1 MISLNDY
8 VKYVFEGGAAGHMNH
23 PSDMTDWTCQDFLD
37 LIKDT
42 FGGKIED
49 ISEKIDGTQIQ
60 WTMSDSGEPRFI
72 RNKGDLAREDGGMSL
87 QDMID
92 KWKDKPEVQ
101 HAFVQA
107 GQIIQDVCKNIQDK
121 SFFHPDEETRRYVN
135 CECVVAGK
143 TNIMYYADD
152 QVDFHNIWEYKLVN
166 GKWEK
171 SAVTKDGLS
180 ILDKACD
187 KVDKAKLTPKLMWR
201 LTDNAADK
209 SKEFQNQILKLFKD
223 EGLYKKDTLEQW
235 KKVRFGKLAPEWMQG
250 NDAFFNRWLNGDKSV
265 NIRELKKAYPDHVA
279 ELMDFDKNGYKG
291 VVKEIIKPIDLLFI
305 KIGNAAISMVDGFL
319 NGKNPGKAI
328 AELKADLDQVVK
340 DIQDKGSVEVQD
352 LLKQQL
358 DRMQGEKLNELE
370 GIVFTYKGRMMKWT
384 GSFAATNQIL
394 GSLKYKV

>member
-1 MISLNDY
+1 MISLNDF
-8 VKYVFEGGAAGHMNH
+8 VKQIFEGGASGHMSH
-23 PSDMTDWTCQDFLD
+23 PIDMSDWSCQDFLD

-49 ISEKIDGTQIQ
+49 ITEKTDGTNLQ
-60 WTMSDSGEPRFI
+60 WTLSLDDEPVFI
-72 RNKGDLAREDGGMSL
+72 RNKGDLARESGGMTI

-107 GQIIQDVCKNIQDK
+107 GNIINNVCKNIKDK
-121 SFFHPDEETRRYVN
+121 DFFHPDSETRHYVN
-135 CECVVAGK
+135 CECIVAGK

-152 QVDFHNIWEYKLVN
+152 QVDFHNIWEYKLIN

-171 SAVTKDGLS
+171 TSVTKDGLD
-180 ILDKACD
+180 ILNRACD

-201 LTDNAADK
+201 ITDNAADK
-209 SKEFQNQILKLFKD
+209 AKTFQSQVLALFKE
-223 EGLYKKDTLEQW
+223 EGLGKKDTLEQW
-235 KKVRFGKLAPEWMQG
+235 KRIRFDRLAPSWMKG

-265 NIRELKKAYPDHVA
+265 NLRELKKAYPEHIE
-279 ELMDFDKNGYKG
+279 ELTAFDKNGYKG
-291 VVKEIIKPIDLLFI
+291 VVKEIMKPFDLLFI
-305 KIGNAAISMVDGFL
+305 KIGNAVISMVDGFL
-319 NGKNPGKAI
+319 NNKNPDKAT
-328 AELKADLDQVVK
+328 AELKADLDQVIK

-358 DRMQGEKLNELE
+358 DRIAGENLNAME

-384 GSFAATNQIL
+384 GSFAAANNIL
-394 GSLKYKV
+394 GTLKYKI